1 MDNTQSTIAAICTP
15 PGDGGVAMIRLSGPE
30 AFSIANHFFSK
41 NVDELT
47 SHQMVYGSFL
57 NTSGLEVDQG
67 LLVKMKGPKSYTGEN
82 VVEIFCHGGRLIT
95 QQVLKLVLESGAKIA
110 KPGEFTQ
117 RAYLNGKMDLAQAE
131 AVQSLI
137 SAQNEYALKMAS
149 GQLEGALSKK
159 IQSMQKK
166 MIEQAAILEA
176 WVDFPEEGIEFCS
189 LNEIISKLKN
199 LADEIQ
205 YLLKTFHDGQALKEG
220 FSICLLGS
228 PNVGKSSLMN
238 QLLKKDRA
246 IVTPIAGTTRDSIEE
261 RLWIEGM
268 EYRLIDTAGVRETY
282 EIIEKEGIERALNAA
297 KKSDLILFVLDQSKA
312 LSDEERKLV
321 DEIKNQNVLFIKN
334 KMDLDIKLDFSSENE
349 IELSAKTGE
358 NIEGLFQKISDMTT
372 SHIHLKDQI
381 YLSELRHKKALEK
394 AYENLNKVIT
404 GLETEA
410 SPEWLTFDL
419 KNALKNLGEIIGLNI
434 TEDILSNIFSRFC
447 IGK

>member
-1 MDNTQSTIAAICTP
+1 MDNSQDTIAAICTP
-15 PGDGGVAMIRLSGPE
+15 PGDGGVAMIRLSGPD
-30 AFSIANHFFSK
+30 AFSIANQFFSK
-41 NVDELT
+41 ELSEFE
-47 SHQMVYGSFL
+47 SHYLVFGSFC
-57 NTSGLEVDQG
+57 NRAGIEIDQG
-67 LLVKMKGPKSYTGEN
+67 LLVKMKSPKSYTGED
-82 VVEIFCHGGRLIT
+82 VVEIFCHGGHLIT
-95 QQVLKLVLESGAKIA
+95 QKVLQLVIDFGATVA

-137 SAQNEYALKMAS
+137 CAQNEYALKMAT

-159 IQSMQKK
+159 IRSMQKK
-166 MIEQAAILEA
+166 LIEQAAILEA

-189 LNEIISKLKN
+189 LEEIVTKLKN
-199 LADEIQ
+199 LSNEIKR
-205 YLLKTFHDGQALKEG
+205 LIETFHDGQALKKG
-220 FSICLLGS
+220 FALCLLGS

-246 IVTPIAGTTRDSIEE
+246 IVTSIAGTTRDSIEE

-268 EYRLIDTAGVRETY
+268 EYRLIDTAGIRDTV
-282 EIIEKEGIERALNAA
+282 EIIEKEGIERALHAA
-297 KKSDLILFVLDQSKA
+297 KEADLILFVLDQSKT
-312 LSDEERKLV
+312 LSNEEKNLI
-321 DEIKNQNVLFIKN
+321 EKIKNRNVLFIKN
-334 KMDLDIKLDFSSENE
+334 KIDLESKLDFHSKNE
-349 IELSAKTGE
+349 ISLSAKTGI
-358 NIEGLFQKISDMTT
+358 NIDLLFRKISEMTT

-381 YLSELRHKKALEK
+381 YLSELRHKNALEK
-394 AYENLNKVIT
+394 AYKNLNKVIS
-404 GLETEA
+404 GLETES